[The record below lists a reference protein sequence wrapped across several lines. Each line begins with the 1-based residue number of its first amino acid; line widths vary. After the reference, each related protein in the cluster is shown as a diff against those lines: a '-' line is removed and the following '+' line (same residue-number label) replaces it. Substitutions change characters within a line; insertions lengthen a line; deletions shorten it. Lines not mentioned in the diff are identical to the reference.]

1 MFSPQSGLNQLTS
14 KDTFVL
20 RKEGF
25 LSSKEKP
32 PNILS
37 SYHFMT
43 FDAML
48 LFEDTGET
56 LNYFFSIQFNDK
68 SFFTRAG
75 VWTKFF
81 YKILEFAQT
90 CSVLFSFWNYN
101 RQFFSIGSRWLPWM
115 DTWNQKR
122 WIGWWFCNPI
132 SPVDRF

>member
-25 LSSKEKP
+25 LGSKEKP
-32 PNILS
+32 FNILS
-37 SYHFMT
+37 TYPFMT

-48 LFEDTGET
+48 FFEDTGET

-75 VWTKFF
+75 V
-81 YKILEFAQT
+81 
-90 CSVLFSFWNYN
+90 
-101 RQFFSIGSRWLPWM
+101 
-115 DTWNQKR
+115 
-122 WIGWWFCNPI
+122 
-132 SPVDRF
+132 